1 MYSVLW
7 LNVAKEFTL
16 FCWIKS
22 KEDSNQC
29 LVKEEE
35 LVKNKEFD
43 NSLLLLSFFFCCF
56 CWSSFV
62 MGLLYIKEVELTE
75 EEEAI
80 KANLMDAQP
89 LPPEILDNIVPVWWK
104 KEPFR

>member
-1 MYSVLW
+1 
-7 LNVAKEFTL
+7 
-16 FCWIKS
+16 
-22 KEDSNQC
+22 
-29 LVKEEE
+29 
-35 LVKNKEFD
+35 
-43 NSLLLLSFFFCCF
+43 
-56 CWSSFV
+56 
-62 MGLLYIKEVELTE
+62 MGLLFIKEVELTE